1 MDNYTDETKKFLD
14 ERFDQ
19 EIDGIYYAHQPIYGY
34 RSNNSSGSDIARY
47 MLTKSILNTI
57 NNYSFKSFIDIGGAE
72 GYTANLVRKLFNAD
86 VRSTDLSVS
95 ACRRAKEIYNIEAI
109 PCDIHSLPF
118 PDNTFDIVLCSETL
132 EHVTNYQQAIAEL
145 LRITKD
151 VLIITVPHESPEL
164 VQENIKN
171 KVPHGHINAFDI
183 HTLDYLKNEGYNIKY
198 EKTLSPYLLIPRII
212 VEGRKKDK
220 PGVLTSLYNS
230 FTPFLKTIFK
240 EKTAAR
246 ISNSD
251 CWFAKRLGKY
261 GGITYAVEKNN
272 AVIKNGANKI
282 ISTQDFINEK
292 VKPFKLSEIKSN

>member
-34 RSNNSSGSDIARY
+34 RSNNSSGSDISRY

-57 NNYSFKSFIDIGGAE
+57 NNYAFKNFIDIGGAE
-72 GYTANLVRKLFNAD
+72 GYTANLVRKLFNAE
-86 VRSTDLSVS
+86 VMSTDLSVS
-95 ACRRAKEIYNIEAI
+95 ACQRAKEIYNIEAI

-118 PDNTFDIVLCSETL
+118 PDNSFDIVLCSETL
-132 EHVTNYQQAIAEL
+132 EHVTNYRQAIAEL

-183 HTLDYLKNEGYNIKY
+183 HTLDYLKNEGYSVKY

-220 PGVLTSLYNS
+220 PGLLTSIYNS
-230 FTPFLKTIFK
+230 FTPLLRTVFR
-240 EKTAAR
+240 EKTACR
-246 ISNSD
+246 ISD
-251 CWFAKRLGKY
+251 ADRWFSKKLDKY

-272 AVIKNGANKI
+272 SAIKNTTNKM
-282 ISTQDFINEK
+282 ISTKDFIGEK
-292 VKPFKLSEIKSN
+292 VKPYRLSEQQ

>member
-1 MDNYTDETKKFLD
+1 
-14 ERFDQ
+14 
-19 EIDGIYYAHQPIYGY
+19 
-34 RSNNSSGSDIARY
+34 

-57 NNYSFKSFIDIGGAE
+57 NKYTFKTFIDIGGAE

-86 VRSTDLSVS
+86 VMSTDLSVS
-95 ACRRAKEIYNIEAI
+95 ACLRAKEIYNIEAI

-145 LRITKD
+145 LRITKN

-183 HTLDYLKNEGYNIKY
+183 HTLDYLKTEGYSVKY
-198 EKTLSPYLLIPRII
+198 EKTLSPYLVIPRII

-220 PGVLTSLYNS
+220 PGFITSLYNS
-230 FTPFLKTIFK
+230 FTPLLKSVFH

-246 ISNSD
+246 ISD
-251 CWFAKRLGKY
+251 ADDWFSKKLNKY
-261 GGITYAVEKNN
+261 GGITYAVEKSNT
-272 AVIKNGANKI
+272 AVKNTINKT
-282 ISTQDFINEK
+282 ISTQDFIREK
-292 VKPFKLSEIKSN
+292 VKPYKLKYD